1 MSGVTMN
8 FENYYQ
14 AIKSMPKPVMPSE
27 LPKVFIDI
35 NGLIRY
41 AQENNTSPD
50 KMSDAEKSL
59 FIRGDYKSFYNK
71 SGNIEHTQA
80 LGI

>member
-8 FENYYQ
+8 FENYYR
-14 AIKSMPKPVMPSE
+14 AIKCMPRPIMPSE

-35 NGLIRY
+35 NGLIEY

-50 KMSDAEKSL
+50 KMTDDEKSL
-59 FIRGDYKSFYNK
+59 FIKGDFKPFYNK
-71 SGNIEHTQA
+71 IGKVDNN
-80 LGI
+80 